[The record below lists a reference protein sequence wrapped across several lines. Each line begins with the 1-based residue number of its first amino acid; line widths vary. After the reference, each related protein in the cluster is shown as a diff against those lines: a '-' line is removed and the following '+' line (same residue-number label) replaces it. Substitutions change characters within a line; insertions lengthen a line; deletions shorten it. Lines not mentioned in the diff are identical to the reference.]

1 MCEVTYCFQLTELLL
16 YWLHNGP
23 CLYLGPSVECFGL
36 MVRQLSVLA
45 AGRLALFLQP
55 SSDPFASTTKF
66 NTVLKA
72 LLGDAIPMSI
82 GMRPSMKNELVS
94 RAILQ
99 TVRAHKPFWSA
110 LQYDIK
116 LPNENVLI
124 PPYMNDMKVLQFN
137 PQLKEL
143 FHPVTSR

>member
-1 MCEVTYCFQLTELLL
+1 
-16 YWLHNGP
+16 
-23 CLYLGPSVECFGL
+23 

-55 SSDPFASTTKF
+55 SCDQLASTTKF

-94 RAILQ
+94 RANILQ
-99 TVRAHKPFWSA
+99 TVRAQKPFWSA

-124 PPYMNDMKVLQFN
+124 PPYMNDMKVLQLN

-143 FHPVTSR
+143 FHPVSSR

>member
-1 MCEVTYCFQLTELLL
+1 
-16 YWLHNGP
+16 
-23 CLYLGPSVECFGL
+23 

-55 SSDPFASTTKF
+55 SCDTLASATKLK
-66 NTVLKA
+66 TALKA
-72 LLGDAIPMSI
+72 LLGDPIPLSF
-82 GMRPSMKNELVS
+82 GMRPSIKNEIAS

-99 TVRAHKPFWSA
+99 LVRAHKPFWTA